1 MFKNFQRKLTLRK
14 GFVISVI
21 SLIVIDA
28 IFLTIYYQLYFNSH
42 LYNKY
47 ADLNNKLSDEVKEI
61 IKRIDNW
68 EDADKYLDEYCE
80 DNNVSITIKDTND
93 EYIYKNI

>member
-47 ADLNNKLSDEVKEI
+47 ADLNNKLSNEVKEI
-61 IKRIDNW
+61 IKRIDNL
-68 EDADKYLDEYCE
+68 EDADKYLDIGA
-80 DNNVSITIKDTND
+80 DRLGTSRIVKLVKNNK
-93 EYIYKNI
+93 